1 MTDEQAGSEKRRIEA
16 LEVVVRSL
24 VGKVDRLSADVAR
37 LSGGA
42 AAAAE
47 TPRVAAM
54 PPAMPTAMPT
64 AEATSEPLAPA
75 PVWIDPEPPPRRPSA
90 SGTGG
95 SRKSA
100 SSGDLEQLVGR
111 YGTLVVATLAL
122 LLGLGAFLQWAIA
135 RGLLGPEVRLA
146 LGAVAALVLGGLG
159 LWMRGKGST
168 RYGNA
173 LLAIALAVVHLDAWA
188 AGPGLGIVPPMLAL
202 SMAAVASL
210 ALAALAIR
218 QDEEFLF
225 CLGVGGAMLA
235 PFVTMAGE
243 GSPTQLLIF
252 GGLVLA
258 ASIVALREAT
268 WQVAPRLIPLLA
280 LWYVV
285 AGAHAR
291 TSEMTPGSAYWP
303 ATFALVLASV
313 SLALGA
319 RGVRR
324 GLVSSLLFVLAVT
337 VLLGG
342 NASNSPPWTAV
353 AYALLGALIAH
364 ASRRR
369 AAATGDGGPDTW
381 YEAVGAPLM
390 LLLCAVSIDDRYKTP
405 EGAAI
410 AAAWI
415 ALTVVFLQLD
425 GATRRSRHL
434 AVILTAAI
442 IASFGLFEGDDVA
455 RVAAFSTV
463 AVLGLFAF
471 ERFRGTALFLPIGF
485 ALFAGAM
492 RSIILY
498 QLRDAWSYTPFV
510 NHASLA
516 AATVV
521 AAALLLSWVAP
532 RVLATSDT
540 RPAPGPWRDDTTLTV
555 LRVLGPLLAFVWVRA
570 ELAEA
575 FSSDIATFLLITYYA
590 ITGVGAILLGRAR
603 AVSALR
609 QTGLVLSLYAAW
621 KVVMEA
627 SDVDR
632 IGLRVGSYLVVGVFL
647 LGVGYLYRAGVPDVA
662 SES

>member
-1 MTDEQAGSEKRRIEA
+1 MSS
-16 LEVVVRSL
+16 VMP
-24 VGKVDRLSADVAR
+24 
-37 LSGGA
+37 GA
-42 AAAAE
+42 IPAAE
-47 TPRVAAM
+47 P
-54 PPAMPTAMPT
+54 
-64 AEATSEPLAPA
+64 TSEPAAPA
-75 PVWIDPEPPPRRPSA
+75 PVWIDPAPPPRRPSA

-111 YGTLVVATLAL
+111 YGTLIVATLAL

-218 QDEEFLF
+218 QNEEFLF
-225 CLGVGGAMLA
+225 CLGLGGAMLA

-268 WQVAPRLIPLLA
+268 WQVAPRLIPLFA
-280 LWYVV
+280 IWYVI
-285 AGAHAR
+285 AGADAR
-291 TSEMTPGSAYWP
+291 TPEMTPGSAYWP

-324 GLVSSLLFVLAVT
+324 RLVSSLLFVLAFT
-337 VLLGG
+337 VVLGG
-342 NASNSPPWTAV
+342 NASNSPSWTAV

-390 LLLCAVSIDDRYKTP
+390 LMFCAVSIDDRYESP
-405 EGAAI
+405 EGAGI
-410 AAAWI
+410 AGAWI
-415 ALTVVFLQLD
+415 ALTIVFLLLD

-442 IASFGLFEGDDVA
+442 VAAFGLFQGDDVA

-463 AVLGLFAF
+463 AVLGVFAF

-498 QLRDAWSYTPFV
+498 QLRDAWTYTPFV

-521 AAALLLSWVAP
+521 AAALSLSWIAP

-540 RPAPGPWRDDTTLTV
+540 RPGPWRDDTTLAV

-590 ITGVGAILLGRAR
+590 LTGVGAILLGRAR

-662 SES
+662 SET

>member
-1 MTDEQAGSEKRRIEA
+1 MADEQEGSEKRRIEA
-16 LEVVVRSL
+16 LEMVVRSL

-37 LSGGA
+37 LSGDTA
-42 AAAAE
+42 AVAVPAAAAE
-47 TPRVAAM
+47 APRPAEM
-54 PPAMPTAMPT
+54 PAVGPISEP
-64 AEATSEPLAPA
+64 ATSP
-75 PVWIDPEPPPRRPSA
+75 PVWTEPVPPRRPSA
-90 SGTGG
+90 

-122 LLGLGAFLQWAIA
+122 LLGLGAFLQWAVA

-146 LGAVAALVLGGLG
+146 LGAVAALVLAGLG

-188 AGPGLGIVPPMLAL
+188 AGPGLGIVAPMLAL
-202 SMAAVASL
+202 SVAAVASL

-218 QDEEFLF
+218 QNDEFLF
-225 CLGVGGAMLA
+225 CLGLGGAMLA

-243 GSPTQLLIF
+243 GSPAQLLFF

-258 ASIVALREAT
+258 ASIVALREAA
-268 WQVAPRLIPLLA
+268 WQVAPRLVPLFA
-280 LWYVV
+280 LWYAV
-285 AGAHAR
+285 AGAEAR
-291 TSEMTPGSAYWP
+291 TSEMSSASAYWP
-303 ATFALVLASV
+303 AAFALALSLV

-324 GLVSSLLFVLAVT
+324 GLVSSLIFVLAVT
-337 VLLGG
+337 ILTAG
-342 NASNSPPWTAV
+342 NAVNAPPWSAV
-353 AYALLGALIAH
+353 TYALLGALTAH

-369 AAATGDGGPDTW
+369 AAASEDGGPDTW
-381 YEAVGAPLM
+381 FEVVGAPL
-390 LLLCAVSIDDRYKTP
+390 LLLFCAVAVDDRYKAP

-410 AAAWI
+410 AAVWV
-415 ALTVVFLQLD
+415 ALTAVFLLLD

-434 AVILTAAI
+434 AVILTAAFV
-442 IASFGLFEGDDVA
+442 ASVGLFHGNEVA

-463 AVLGLFAF
+463 AVLAVFAY
-471 ERFRGTALFLPIGF
+471 ERFRGAALFLPIGL
-485 ALFAGAM
+485 ALFFGSL
-492 RSIILY
+492 RSFILY
-498 QLRDAWSYTPFV
+498 DQRDAWTYTPFM
-510 NHASLA
+510 NDPSLA

-532 RVLATSDT
+532 PVLASSGT
-540 RPAPGPWRDDTTLTV
+540 RSGPWRDDTTLTM
-555 LRVLGPLLAFVWVRA
+555 LRVLGPLAAFVWVRA

-590 ITGVGAILLGRAR
+590 LTGVGAILLGRAR

-632 IGLRVGSYLVVGVFL
+632 VGLRVGSYLVVGVFL